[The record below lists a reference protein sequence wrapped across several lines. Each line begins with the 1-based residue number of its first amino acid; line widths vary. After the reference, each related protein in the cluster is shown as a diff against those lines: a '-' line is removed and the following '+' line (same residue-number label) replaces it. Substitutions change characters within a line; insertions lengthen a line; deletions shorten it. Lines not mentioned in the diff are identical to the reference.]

1 MSTQRKLKVQTLTKG
16 HDLFECNLCS
26 FESGHKDSIREHLIA
41 HVNPQNEDNSVNIA
55 ERKVDF
61 QASSLL
67 DEYDDDGNYIGDNP
81 KYMDDIEQESD
92 TADEEDEQY
101 TSSKR
106 AKYRQKEKKQIDSLV
121 LYERAVLLPPLRVE
135 VKRGLIF

>member
-1 MSTQRKLKVQTLTKG
+1 M
-16 HDLFECNLCS
+16 FECNLCS
-26 FESGHKDSIREHLIA
+26 FESGHEDSIREHLIA

-92 TADEEDEQY
+92 TADEEDE
-101 TSSKR
+101 
-106 AKYRQKEKKQIDSLV
+106 
-121 LYERAVLLPPLRVE
+121 
-135 VKRGLIF
+135 